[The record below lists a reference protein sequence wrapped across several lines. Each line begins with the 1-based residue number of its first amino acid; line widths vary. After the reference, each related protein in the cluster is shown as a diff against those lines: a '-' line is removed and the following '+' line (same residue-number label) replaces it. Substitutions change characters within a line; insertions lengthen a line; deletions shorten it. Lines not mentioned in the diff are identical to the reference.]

1 MTHKID
7 ELSHKLTDLQRNA
20 KHIEEERDSLTTV
33 VRLLAVES
41 NHSSY
46 ENKMQAVNTNNNE
59 PHKAGNHD
67 LIQSR
72 EAVNKNIKLNN
83 RYSGLN
89 DTVVISEDPDESAKE
104 ENLNSNNK
112 QTELKKKKRQR
123 KGKKKQKPED
133 ILHEEVNLEDKENL
147 EENIPNSISTMLRH
161 R

>member
-83 RYSGLN
+83 RYS
-89 DTVVISEDPDESAKE
+89 
-104 ENLNSNNK
+104 
-112 QTELKKKKRQR
+112 
-123 KGKKKQKPED
+123 D
-133 ILHEEVNLEDKENL
+133 IQVLMTLL
-147 EENIPNSISTMLRH
+147 
-161 R
+161 